1 MNKLEGVTCNPTE
14 GAMYVFPKLELPKRA
29 LEAAERAGV
38 PGDSFYCRQLL
49 ERTGIVVVP
58 GTGFHQAP
66 GTLHFRCTIL
76 PPIDQIE
83 RVAERLAEFHAAF
96 VDEYRDDKK

>member
-1 MNKLEGVTCNPTE
+1 MNQLEGVSCNPTE
-14 GAMYVFPKLELPKRA
+14 GAMYVFPKLELPRRA
-29 LEAAERAGV
+29 LEAAEKAGV

-49 ERTGIVVVP
+49 EKTGIVVVP

-76 PPIDQIE
+76 PPLDQIE
-83 RVAERLAEFHAAF
+83 RVADRLAKFHAGF
-96 VDEYRDDKK
+96 MDEYRD

>member
-14 GAMYVFPKLELPKRA
+14 GAMYVFPKLELPRRA
-29 LEAAERAGV
+29 LEAAEKEGV
-38 PGDSFYCRQLL
+38 PGDAFYCRQLL
-49 ERTGIVVVP
+49 EKTGIVVVP

-76 PPIDQIE
+76 PPLDQIE
-83 RVAERLAEFHAAF
+83 RVADRLGNFHAEFM
-96 VDEYRDDKK
+96 DEYRDS